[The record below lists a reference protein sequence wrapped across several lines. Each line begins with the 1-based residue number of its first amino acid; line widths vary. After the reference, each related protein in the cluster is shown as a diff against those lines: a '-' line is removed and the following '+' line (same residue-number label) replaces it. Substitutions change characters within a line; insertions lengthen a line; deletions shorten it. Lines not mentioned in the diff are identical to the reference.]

1 MSVFLKSE
9 LVNFLIVCLFYHPK
23 TSFNTMT
30 PALINIK
37 GTVKVKKRNNLFY
50 NENRE
55 HELE

>member
-1 MSVFLKSE
+1 MSVFWKSE

-37 GTVKVKKRNNLFY
+37 GTVKVRKR
-50 NENRE
+50 ENS
-55 HELE
+55 